1 MNYFSSGN
9 TSALSSVLLT
19 SSKTH
24 AGPKP
29 SEARDS
35 GAEFHTAM
43 QDVARTKNT
52 ARPEPVARQ
61 RQAERAESHPA
72 PAGNRETD
80 AAHVEGNT
88 PVDKTTKPGEK
99 QPADE
104 AVEPTVASSSGET
117 GNDALK
123 ETGAETSVLLAEAG
137 LVGPTETTEI
147 TPDKTSLLAPNA
159 EAAPEDAEL
168 ETALLITPL
177 APEVSGA
184 TPLETAADGITL
196 PPVAGI
202 PATTPE
208 AAARLRNLV
217 SDSSKTANLSLAI
230 DEPTDGLKAAVAEI
244 PEGENGLLELDG
256 ELSLEDFKLPFSRLL
271 AANGVTGK
279 EAQMTEQ
286 SLTKLVSA
294 ASPQMIDA
302 ASRPAETQAP
312 SQRGFVV
319 QTGVPM
325 TLGQPRWGQ
334 AVGERVL
341 WLAAQNVSSAELRL
355 DPPELG
361 PMQVRVS
368 IQHDQASVSFS
379 SPHPMVREALD
390 QSATRLREMFS
401 EQGLNLTNM
410 DVSDQSFAR
419 QNARD
424 EASSGGGGNGSDA
437 DIDDEEAPVGI
448 TTDIARLRLVD
459 HYA

>member
-1 MNYFSSGN
+1 MNHFSSSN

-19 SSKTH
+19 SSKTNT
-24 AGPKP
+24 GPKP

-35 GAEFHTAM
+35 GAEFHAAM
-43 QDVARTKNT
+43 QDVARTKNA

-61 RQAERAESHPA
+61 HQADRTENRPASANNTEAASTRAE
-72 PAGNRETD
+72 EQK
-80 AAHVEGNT
+80 
-88 PVDKTTKPGEK
+88 PVDKTTKPGAK

-104 AVEPTVASSSGET
+104 AVESTVASSSDEAD
-117 GNDALK
+117 NDALK
-123 ETGAETSVLLAEAG
+123 ETGADTSVLLAEAG

-147 TPDKTSLLAPNA
+147 APDKTSLLVPNA

-168 ETALLITPL
+168 ETELLISPL
-177 APEVSGA
+177 APDVSGA
-184 TPLETAADGITL
+184 TPLETAAAGITL
-196 PPVAGI
+196 PPVAGVPAAI
-202 PATTPE
+202 PDAV
-208 AAARLRNLV
+208 ARLRNLV
-217 SDSSKTANLSLAI
+217 SDSSKTANLSLAV
-230 DEPTDGLKAAVAEI
+230 DEPTDGLKAVLTET

-271 AANGVTGK
+271 AANGVAGK
-279 EAQMTEQ
+279 EAQVAEQ
-286 SLTKLVSA
+286 SLTKLVNPS
-294 ASPQMIDA
+294 SPQIIDT

-368 IQHDQASVSFS
+368 IQNDQATVSFS

-390 QSATRLREMFS
+390 QSAARLREMFS

-419 QNARD
+419 QNSRD
-424 EASSGGGGNGSDA
+424 EASTGGSANGSDA
-437 DIDDEEAPVGI
+437 DIDDEETLVGV